1 MRTIRIGSGA
11 GYSGDR
17 IEPAVELAEKGD
29 IQYLVFECLGERT
42 VALAQQARMK
52 NPDSGYDPL
61 LEERMRAVLP
71 VCASQGIRI
80 VTNMGAAN
88 PLAAARKTAEI
99 ARSLGLSS
107 LKIAAIVGDDVLD
120 ACKERDLP
128 IMEFDGTIK
137 QLGNRLLSANAYLG
151 AEPIAEAL
159 SAGADIVITGRA
171 SDPALFLAPMIH
183 AFGWAMDDWNLLGQG
198 TVAGHLLECAGQ
210 ITGGYFADPGYKD
223 IPDLARLG
231 FPIGEVGEDGGLV
244 ITKVKGSGG
253 AVTAQTCKEQ
263 LLYEVHDP
271 TQYIQPDVVADFSQV
286 KVEEIAPNRVRVS
299 GGRGTKRTGTLKVS
313 VGYVDSYIGE
323 GQISYAG
330 PGALARGRLA
340 LEIVRERLKLTGVAA
355 SELWFELI
363 GVDSLHGANLA
374 AKANE
379 PYEVR
384 VRVTGR
390 TENLREAV
398 RIGNEVETLYTNGPA
413 AGGGA
418 VGVERFDLVADSDSF
433 AQIFGAAG
441 DAHADLVRLAG
452 ARGDL
457 SPVQRV
463 DADQLEPPV
472 AGGDAGEFQPLANDF
487 QRQPPP
493 RQCAGAGIGNLALAD
508 IAVDVANRDLQR
520 AGTFC
525 SPSAADPHAVRRDL
539 LDLHLRKIRD
549 HVGLDI
555 LRGIVHLVEQLL
567 LAGLRRHRAA
577 GAFDLGDD
585 QAAVFADFAD
595 RKAEPR
601 EIGNVLVAGVGE
613 VAAGDLAGAF
623 KQMSGDGAL
632 PQQVPVIHRPAEGV
646 NHRRQKQRG
655 IGGAPG
661 DHDIGAAGER
671 LRDRLGAEIG
681 IGRQ

>member
-52 NPDSGYDPL
+52 NPDAGFDPL

-71 VCASQGIRI
+71 VCAAKGIKI

-88 PLAAARKTAEI
+88 PVAAARKTAEI

-107 LKIAAIVGDDVLD
+107 LRVAAVVGDDVLE
-120 ACKERDLP
+120 ACKDGDLR
-128 IMEFDGTIK
+128 IMEFDGSIK

-151 AEPIAEAL
+151 AEPMAEAL
-159 SAGADIVITGRA
+159 RGGADIVTTGRV

-183 AFGWAMDDWNLLGQG
+183 TFGWAMDDWNLLGQG

-231 FPIGEVGEDGGLV
+231 FPIGEVGEDGSLV
-244 ITKVKGSGG
+244 ITKVAGSGG

-271 TQYIQPDVVADFSQV
+271 TRYIQPDVVADFSQV
-286 KVEEIAPNRVRVS
+286 KVEEIARDRVRVS
-299 GGRGTKRTGTLKVS
+299 GGRGTQRTDTLKVS

-340 LEIVRERLKLTGVAA
+340 LEIVRERLKLTGVIAN
-355 SELWFELI
+355 ELRFELV
-363 GVDSLHGANLA
+363 GVDALHGAEVSA
-374 AKANE
+374 HANE

-384 VRVTGR
+384 VRVAGR

-418 VGVERFDLVADSDSF
+418 FKSARDVVA
-433 AQIFGAAG
+433 
-441 DAHADLVRLAG
+441 
-452 ARGDL
+452 
-457 SPVQRV
+457 
-463 DADQLEPPV
+463 V
-472 AGGDAGEFQPLANDF
+472 AS
-487 QRQPPP
+487 
-493 RQCAGAGIGNLALAD
+493 
-508 IAVDVANRDLQR
+508 V
-520 AGTFC
+520 
-525 SPSAADPHAVRRDL
+525 L
-539 LDLHLRKIRD
+539 L
-549 HVGLDI
+549 
-555 LRGIVHLVEQLL
+555 
-567 LAGLRRHRAA
+567 
-577 GAFDLGDD
+577 
-585 QAAVFADFAD
+585 
-595 RKAEPR
+595 PR
-601 EIGNVLVAGVGE
+601 ELARPQVRFVGT
-613 VAAGDLAGAF
+613 
-623 KQMSGDGAL
+623 
-632 PQQVPVIHRPAEGV
+632 
-646 NHRRQKQRG
+646 
-655 IGGAPG
+655 
-661 DHDIGAAGER
+661 
-671 LRDRLGAEIG
+671 
-681 IGRQ
+681 

>member
-52 NPDSGYDPL
+52 SPEAGYDPL

-71 VCASQGIRI
+71 VCGAKGIKI

-88 PLAAARKTAEI
+88 PEAAARKTAEI
-99 ARSLGLSS
+99 AKSLGLSS

-120 ACKERDLP
+120 ACKDGDLP
-128 IMEFDGTIK
+128 IMEFHGTIK

-151 AEPIAEAL
+151 AEPMAEAL
-159 SAGADIVITGRA
+159 KSGADIVITGRA

-223 IPDLARLG
+223 VPDLARLG
-231 FPIGEVGEDGGLV
+231 FPIGEVGEDGSLV
-244 ITKVKGSGG
+244 ITKVAGSGG
-253 AVTAQTCKEQ
+253 AVTARTCKEQ

-271 TQYIQPDVVADFSQV
+271 RQYFQPDVVADFSQV
-286 KVEEIAPNRVRVS
+286 TIEEIGPDRVRVS
-299 GGRGTKRTGTLKVS
+299 GGRGHQRTETLKVS

-340 LEIVRERLKLTGVAA
+340 LEIVRERLKLTGVES
-355 SELWFELI
+355 SELRFELV
-363 GVDSLHGANLA
+363 GVDSLHGADVSTR
-374 AKANE
+374 ANE

-384 VRVTGR
+384 VRVAGR

-418 VGVERFDLVADSDSF
+418 WKSARDVVA
-433 AQIFGAAG
+433 
-441 DAHADLVRLAG
+441 
-452 ARGDL
+452 
-457 SPVQRV
+457 
-463 DADQLEPPV
+463 V
-472 AGGDAGEFQPLANDF
+472 ASVLLP
-487 QRQPPP
+487 
-493 RQCAGAGIGNLALAD
+493 
-508 IAVDVANRDLQR
+508 RDLAKPQ
-520 AGTFC
+520 
-525 SPSAADPHAVRRDL
+525 VRF
-539 LDLHLRKIRD
+539 
-549 HVGLDI
+549 VG
-555 LRGIVHLVEQLL
+555 
-567 LAGLRRHRAA
+567 A
-577 GAFDLGDD
+577 
-585 QAAVFADFAD
+585 
-595 RKAEPR
+595 
-601 EIGNVLVAGVGE
+601 
-613 VAAGDLAGAF
+613 
-623 KQMSGDGAL
+623 
-632 PQQVPVIHRPAEGV
+632 
-646 NHRRQKQRG
+646 
-655 IGGAPG
+655 
-661 DHDIGAAGER
+661 
-671 LRDRLGAEIG
+671 
-681 IGRQ
+681 